1 MEEERSSR
9 APIDLAI
16 FQSLEL
22 KSIELTQ
29 QLNEQVASI
38 QQQMNK
44 VRKQPKCG
52 ETILKWVGQLDV
64 NIYGSGWKSI

>member
-9 APIDLAI
+9 APIDLSI

-44 VRKQPKCG
+44 VRK
-52 ETILKWVGQLDV
+52 
-64 NIYGSGWKSI
+64 

>member
-1 MEEERSSR
+1 MYFFCPLFYTSRFQDKMEEERSSR

-52 ETILKWVGQLDV
+52 ERQF
-64 NIYGSGWKSI
+64 